1 MAKQLEVNP
10 EQHTVDA
17 LRAIGISYSSG
28 WVKIPDGS
36 VLPASDELVI
46 EIAEDDKAKS
56 GSYRSRTVQITE

>member
-10 EQHTVDA
+10 NQRTIDA
-17 LRAIGISYSSG
+17 LHAIGIEYSSG
-28 WVKIPDGS
+28 WVKLADNT